1 MKKYIAPE
9 VEIKRFAVENIMT
22 DGSAVVTP
30 EASVSV
36 STNTATADVSAS
48 VSYSTLFNLN

>member
-22 DGSAVVTP
+22 DS
-30 EASVSV
+30 
-36 STNTATADVSAS
+36 TADAVISDDTALTN
-48 VSYSTLFNLN
+48 VADKQTVDYKELFALN

>member
-22 DGSAVVTP
+22 DSTAEAVEVD
-30 EASVSV
+30 AFKD
-36 STNTATADVSAS
+36 STVDKGTVN
-48 VSYSTLFNLN
+48 YSDLFKLD

>member
-22 DGSAVVTP
+22 DSTADAVVSDDT
-30 EASVSV
+30 SL
-36 STNTATADVSAS
+36 STVTEKQTVT
-48 VSYSTLFNLN
+48 YGELFNLN

>member
-22 DGSAVVTP
+22 DSTADAVVSDDT
-30 EASVSV
+30 SL
-36 STNTATADVSAS
+36 TAVAEKQT
-48 VSYSTLFNLN
+48 VSYGDLFKLN